1 MSGRPFPAGFELFL
15 ASRSPRRR
23 ELLASLGAPF
33 RVVPSEARETLVGT
47 QAGAVAEGNA
57 LAKARAAV
65 LPQRVGEGSFV
76 LGVDTVVVVDGAIL
90 GKPADRE
97 EAGAMLA
104 RLAGRRHEVVSGV
117 ALARGAENRRGAK
130 GSIPD
135 AGGPSPVHVVAHAV
149 TAVRFSPL
157 NERQVEAYLA
167 SGEWEGK
174 AGAYAIQGLAALFV
188 EGIEG
193 EYANVVGLPLAL
205 LARLFR
211 RLGFDLVTR
220 TWL

>member
-1 MSGRPFPAGFELFL
+1 MSGRIFPADFELFL
-15 ASRSPRRR
+15 ASQSPRRR
-23 ELLASLGAPF
+23 ELLASIGVPF
-33 RVVPSEARETLVGT
+33 RVVPSESRETLVGT
-47 QAGAVAEGNA
+47 NAGAVSEGNA
-57 LAKARAAV
+57 LAKVRAAV
-65 LPQRVGEGSFV
+65 LPQGVSEGFFV

-97 EAGAMLA
+97 EAGAMLT
-104 RLAGRRHEVVSGV
+104 RLAGCRHEVVSGV
-117 ALARGAENRRGAK
+117 ALMRGPAAAEA
-130 GSIPD
+130 
-135 AGGPSPVHVVAHAV
+135 VAHVA
-149 TAVRFSPL
+149 TAVRFAPL
-157 NERQVEAYLA
+157 DEWQLEAYLA

-188 EGIEG
+188 EAIDG

>member
-1 MSGRPFPAGFELFL
+1 MSGQPFPAGFELFL

-23 ELLASLGAPF
+23 ELLASVGVPF
-33 RVVPSEARETLVGT
+33 RVVPSEARETLVGAH
-47 QAGAVAEGNA
+47 AGAVAEGNA

-65 LPQRVGEGSFV
+65 LPQGIGEGSFV

-104 RLAGRRHEVVSGV
+104 RLAGRRHDVVSGV
-117 ALARGAENRRGAK
+117 ALVRG
-130 GSIPD
+130 D
-135 AGGPSPVHVVAHAV
+135 QVVAHAV
-149 TAVRFSPL
+149 TAVRFAPL
-157 NERQVEAYLA
+157 DERQLKAYIA

-188 EGIEG
+188 DGIDG

-205 LARLFR
+205 LARSFR

>member
-1 MSGRPFPAGFELFL
+1 MSGQPFPAGFELFL
-15 ASRSPRRR
+15 ASQSPRRR
-23 ELLASLGAPF
+23 ELLASIGVPF

-47 QAGAVAEGNA
+47 NVGAVAEGNA

-65 LPQRVGEGSFV
+65 LPQGVGEGSFV

-97 EAGAMLA
+97 DAGAMLV

-117 ALARGAENRRGAK
+117 ALMRGPAAV
-130 GSIPD
+130 D
-135 AGGPSPVHVVAHAV
+135 VLAHAV
-149 TAVRFSPL
+149 TVVRFAPL
-157 NERQVEAYLA
+157 DQRQLEAYLV

-188 EGIEG
+188 ESIDG

-205 LARLFR
+205 LARSFR
-211 RLGFDLVTR
+211 RLGFDLMTR

>member
-1 MSGRPFPAGFELFL
+1 MTGRTFPADFALFL
-15 ASRSPRRR
+15 ASRSPRRS
-23 ELLASLGAPF
+23 ELLASIGVPF
-33 RVVPSEARETLVGT
+33 RVVASDAQETLVGVHPGT
-47 QAGAVAEGNA
+47 VAEGNA
-57 LAKARAAV
+57 LAKAQAAA
-65 LPQRVGEGSFV
+65 LPEGIGEGSFV

-97 EAGAMLA
+97 EAGAMLM
-104 RLAGRRHEVVSGV
+104 RLAGRRHDVVSGV
-117 ALARGAENRRGAK
+117 ALVRRSENHR
-130 GSIPD
+130 
-135 AGGPSPVHVVAHAV
+135 AGGRSGSDAAGVSPVHVVAHAL
-149 TAVRFSPL
+149 TAVRFAPL
-157 NERQVEAYLA
+157 DQRQLEAYLA
-167 SGEWEGK
+167 SGEWDGK

-188 EGIEG
+188 DAIDG